1 MLALGD
7 LVVDQEQFR
16 KSVMEGGPYCP
27 LYVKIKLTWR
37 CNLRC
42 QMCNVWRQ
50 SREDRLTLPVI
61 QALADELACLGTKKV
76 HLSGGEVLLRPDIF
90 QVINTFAERDMQ
102 VNLTTNGTLLTK
114 RMAQR
119 LAESGIH
126 NLSVSLD
133 GATPAVHDALRD
145 KGNWKRTIR
154 GIHNLR
160 RAAQRARRKL
170 HIRINFV
177 ITRRNYQDLV
187 RIPEVAYQAGA
198 DRLTLIPVDDPTRR
212 LQLNK
217 ERIQKYNEEVAP
229 FLAHDALA
237 YGMIGHVEEAYP
249 FGREK
254 AEVELSKAG
263 FYSLGLYQTQPCYMP
278 WIHAMID
285 PQGKVYPCCMLRTS
299 RRLGNFI
306 DANGFGTVWEGT
318 GFRDFR
324 RRMLVSDQRPTPC
337 HACDDF
343 LDENRCLHGVAHF
356 SNGTNS
362 AY

>member
-1 MLALGD
+1 
-7 LVVDQEQFR
+7 
-16 KSVMEGGPYCP
+16 
-27 LYVKIKLTWR
+27 
-37 CNLRC
+37 
-42 QMCNVWRQ
+42 
-50 SREDRLTLPVI
+50 
-61 QALADELACLGTKKV
+61 
-76 HLSGGEVLLRPDIF
+76 VLLRPDIF

-126 NLSVSLD
+126 NLSISLD
-133 GATPAVHDALRD
+133 GATPAIHDDLRG

-160 RAAQRARRKL
+160 RATQRARRKL

-177 ITRRNYQDLV
+177 VTRRNYQDLV

-229 FLAHDALA
+229 SLAHNTLV
-237 YGMIGHVEEAYP
+237 YGMMGRIEDAYP

-263 FYSLGLYQTQPCYMP
+263 LYALGLYQTQPCYMP

-306 DANGFGTVWEGT
+306 DANGFGAVWEGAT
-318 GFRDFR
+318 FRDFR

-343 LDENRCLHGVAHF
+343 LGENRFLHGVVHSSSGSRF
-356 SNGTNS
+356 C
-362 AY
+362 